1 MSPKL
6 RPYIGLLAATLS
18 FVPVVASFYQRG
30 ETMNVQKAQLQ
41 TIEDASTKD
50 IEISMRRAK
59 TCIVLSLKTPMVE
72 GAPVYYDEENM
83 RKKGRTLPTGTAL
96 CDVNGFT
103 AINSDS
109 GITDIR
115 KVPTEQLRD
124 YLSTVRK
131 LPLPSP
137 QK

>member
-1 MSPKL
+1 M
-6 RPYIGLLAATLS
+6 GLVAATLS
-18 FVPVVASFYQRG
+18 FVPIVTSLYQGG
-30 ETMNVQKAQLQ
+30 ETMQAQKAVIQN
-41 TIEDASTKD
+41 IEDASTKD

-59 TCIVLSLKTPMVE
+59 TCIVLSLKTPMVD

-83 RKKGRTLPTGTAL
+83 REKGRTLPVGTAL

-115 KVPTEQLRD
+115 KVPAEQLRD
-124 YLSTVRK
+124 YLFNVRK
-131 LPLPSP
+131 LQLPG
-137 QK
+137 QTK